1 MNHPAPMH
9 RRHLLVLP
17 VLALAS
23 LLACQRPRADG
34 PQLTLEP
41 GALPARAWTSAF
53 QRPAVLVADE
63 IFIEGPP
70 DLVDHVALRQDDES
84 TIYATKTVPEG
95 LRQELAAR
103 PELGVEVRAQLDAWS
118 LAALRR
124 ITVLARP
131 GEGPVTVRAR
141 GSAFWAAADGSGERR
156 ENELVFQGAHG
167 QGPSGR

>member
-1 MNHPAPMH
+1 MNRLPPMH
-9 RRHLLVLP
+9 RRLLP
-17 VLALAS
+17 VLPALPLLV
-23 LLACQRPRADG
+23 LLACQGPRADG
-34 PQLTLEP
+34 PRLTLEP
-41 GALPARAWTSAF
+41 GALPTRAWTSAF

-156 ENELVFQGAHG
+156 ENELVFQGSHG
-167 QGPSGR
+167 R